1 MERLKREMAVLEP
14 GQEFRASFVDD
25 NVNDWY
31 TGERM
36 MSLFFGIAAAIA
48 IVLSCMGLLAMVL
61 LIVSQRVKEIG
72 VRKVLGASVSQISV
86 LISREF
92 VGLVALAVVIAT
104 PLSWLI
110 MSQWLQEF
118 PYRVALEWWMFAG
131 VGATALGLALLTV
144 GFHVVRAAM
153 ANPVKNLRTE

>member
-1 MERLKREMAVLEP
+1 
-14 GQEFRASFVDD
+14 
-25 NVNDWY
+25 
-31 TGERM
+31 M
-36 MSLFFGIAAAIA
+36 MSLFFSIAAAIA

-61 LIVSQRVKEIG
+61 LIVNQRVKEIG
-72 VRKVLGASVSQISV
+72 IRKVLGASVRQISV

-92 VGLVALAVVIAT
+92 VLLVALAVVIAT

-110 MSQWLQEF
+110 MSRWLQEF
-118 PYRVALEWWMFAG
+118 PYRVRLEWWMFAA